1 MLHRHPRIG
10 DIDLAGE
17 VLQRQGLRREI
28 HRHRRFEPALGRRI
42 AGLGIE
48 LERQLA
54 DLQSI
59 GVAFDGREHQFC
71 GKLAVAAGQRGVKAQ
86 RFAAGLLRRKQQLRR
101 FELQLEVIHP
111 DLDPA
116 YIEIFDLAELSGVG
130 LAGYLTEGLGVP
142 APALAADRARLEALK
157 GPVLI
162 LLSKALH
169 GRKVTLTPDPR
180 LTLVGTYAEDRPPV
194 HFEPLPTTAAKGI
207 LTPGLPSNLTPQSP
221 TLAFLLLGLAL
232 ALVAGVALWLAL
244 G

>member
-1 MLHRHPRIG
+1 MT
-10 DIDLAGE
+10 
-17 VLQRQGLRREI
+17 VLSI
-28 HRHRRFEPALGRRI
+28 PAHDRDGVRVFAARLTPD
-42 AGLGIE
+42 E
-48 LERQLA
+48 
-54 DLQSI
+54 LQSDKSRL
-59 GVAFDGREHQFC
+59 VAN
-71 GKLAVAAGQRGVKAQ
+71 
-86 RFAAGLLRRKQQLRR
+86 LLGD
-101 FELQLEVIHP
+101 P

-194 HFEPLPTTAAKGI
+194 HFEPLPTTAAKGF
-207 LTPGLPSNLTPQSP
+207 LTPGLPSNLTPQRP